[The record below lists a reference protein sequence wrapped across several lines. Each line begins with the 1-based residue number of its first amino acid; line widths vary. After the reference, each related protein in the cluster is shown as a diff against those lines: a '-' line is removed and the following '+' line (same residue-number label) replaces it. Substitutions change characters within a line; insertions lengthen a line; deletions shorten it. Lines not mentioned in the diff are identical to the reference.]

1 MGSGG
6 TAVCKTGDTFNLMHS
21 DDDTILPLTVTSNQ
35 GSGNTTI
42 SVWSSPLYED
52 IDSGSYWTP

>member
-1 MGSGG
+1 MGSIG
-6 TAVCKTGDTFNLMHS
+6 TAVFKTGDTFNLMHS

-35 GSGNTTI
+35 GSGNTI
-42 SVWSSPLYED
+42 LSDSSVPLYED